1 MLDGN
6 GFCQGLFLNVT
17 SFLGNDSN
25 FLCVC
30 VHLSLVDSLKLT
42 LAPPKKKEKKVEP
55 IDSCNLLVR
64 AMKKAIIVL
73 E

>member
-1 MLDGN
+1 
-6 GFCQGLFLNVT
+6 
-17 SFLGNDSN
+17 
-25 FLCVC
+25 